1 MERTNTSAGFVVMA
15 KPVGSLCNLRC
26 AYCYYLDAGRR
37 NGEEVQARMTDDV
50 LETLIRS
57 HIEGNPGPAL
67 QFNWHG
73 GEPLL
78 AGLDFFRKAV
88 ELEKKYL
95 PEGWECW
102 NNIQTN
108 GVLLTDEWC
117 AFLAE
122 NHFDIGL
129 SIDGC
134 ALVHD
139 RYRKHPDGSGSY
151 QEALRGA
158 ELLKKHGILP
168 DLLCTVN
175 SFTAKNAQAVYRG
188 LRSLHTGW
196 IQFIPIVVRFEDG
209 SLSEESVTPA
219 QYGRFLT
226 EVFREWIC
234 HDLGRTDVQLFA
246 ETASSL
252 AGVPAN
258 LCTMCETCGRVL
270 IAEHDGSVFSCDHFV
285 DPDHRIGNLME
296 TPLKELAD
304 LPVQKAFGDAKRDT
318 LTAKCRSCA
327 YLSIC
332 HGGCLKDRFS
342 VNEQGEEGQ
351 YYLCEGLKEYFDL
364 AVPALR
370 RCMDWSRQG
379 TGADLIMSRMRTA
392 FKKGVFR

>member
-1 MERTNTSAGFVVMA
+1 MEKTNVSAGFVVMA

-26 AYCYYLDAGRR
+26 TYCYYLDAGKR
-37 NGEEVQARMTDDV
+37 NGEETQERMSY
-50 LETLIRS
+50 ETLEALIRQ
-57 HIEGNPGPAL
+57 HIEGNPGPAV

-78 AGLDFFRKAV
+78 AGLDFYKKAV

-108 GVLLTDEWC
+108 GVLLDDEWC

-134 ALVHD
+134 ELVHD
-139 RYRKHPDGSGSY
+139 RYRLHPDGRGSY
-151 QEALRGA
+151 EEVARGA

-175 SFTAKNAQAVYRG
+175 SFTAKNAQRVYRG

-196 IQFIPIVVRFEDG
+196 IQFIPIVVRFPDG
-209 SLSEESVTPA
+209 TLAEESVTPEA
-219 QYGRFLT
+219 YGHFLT
-226 EVFREWIC
+226 EVFREWAS
-234 HDLGRTDVQLFA
+234 HDLGKTDVQLFA

-252 AGVPAN
+252 AGIKAN

-270 IAEHDGSVFSCDHFV
+270 IAEHDGSVYSCDHFV
-285 DPDHRIGNLME
+285 DPAHKIGNLLEM
-296 TPLKELAD
+296 PLKELAD
-304 LPVQKAFGDAKRDT
+304 LPRQKAFGDAKRDS
-318 LTAKCRSCA
+318 LTAKCRECA

-332 HGGCLKDRFS
+332 HGGCLKDRFF
-342 VNEQGEEGQ
+342 VNERGEEGQ
-351 YYLCEGLKEYFDL
+351 YYLCEGLYEYFSL
-364 AVPALR
+364 AVPVLKQ
-370 RCMDWSRQG
+370 CMEWSGQG
-379 TGADLIMSRMRTA
+379 LGSDMIMAKVRA
-392 FKKGVFR
+392 EFKKRGYR